1 MNFYL
6 LNWPAL
12 RKYKERASWSSKEA
26 RGERGGPKGDRLA
39 EERGGLFRG
48 ADQGRGLSET
58 QAKTELP

>member
-12 RKYKERASWSSKEA
+12 RKYKERASWS
-26 RGERGGPKGDRLA
+26 RRPGGERGGPKGDRLA